1 MEGVN
6 FIELINNVGFPI
18 CCCIVLFMQNN
29 KLTKTI
35 ADLKDTLTENTTLLK
50 QLLERKDD

>member
-6 FIELINNVGFPI
+6 FVELINNVGFPI
-18 CCCIVLFMQNN
+18 CCCIVLFLQNN

-35 ADLKDTLTENTTLLK
+35 ADLKDTLTENSTLLK

>member
-1 MEGVN
+1 MEGIN
-6 FIELINNVGFPI
+6 IIELINNVGFPI

-35 ADLKDTLTENTTLLK
+35 ADLKDTLTENSTLLK